1 MVKLLERLGVS
12 WLCGPIYRIDR
23 GWNWLEHHSLGL
35 FLTLPPPIRP
45 LIFFPHVPPPPV
57 ISVGIVS
64 TSREC
69 GLALDLGESELMLLE
84 TLSGAKPPA
93 ERADDRRALY
103 GGDEGGGDGGGAEDE
118 GGEEEEEEE
127 ESEAAKFCTAW
138 LLCVGSATVGCMLA
152 KVRTPTA
159 GVAFSCGF
167 GQVPRCDGPS
177 STSFTSCLQS

>member
-1 MVKLLERLGVS
+1 M
-12 WLCGPIYRIDR
+12 
-23 GWNWLEHHSLGL
+23 
-35 FLTLPPPIRP
+35 PPA
-45 LIFFPHVPPPPV
+45 PV
-57 ISVGIVS
+57 IYVGVVS
-64 TSREC
+64 TPREC

-103 GGDEGGGDGGGAEDE
+103 GGGDEGGEDVGGAEGE

-159 GVAFSCGF
+159 VVGFSCGF